1 LFHLRRQVVAVV
13 EEIQFQQLD
22 IQDKMDKK
30 GNQKLEELYIQE

>member
-1 LFHLRRQVVAVV
+1 LRRQVIAVV